1 MTDYIKFKELHYTET
16 PLIIGNVWNV
26 QSARVFEQLGFKAI
40 GTSSAAMAHSLG
52 YADGEE
58 MPFKDLLFLVSRIR
72 SCVSLPLTVDIE
84 GGYGNTVEEVFSNIR
99 ALSLLGVVGIN
110 IEDSYVDNNTR
121 IQKGKDD
128 FTVFLRGVLNRLKEE
143 GIELFVNVRCD
154 SFLLQSSALEDAITR
169 VKSYQLLGVDGI
181 FLPGLT
187 SIEDIKEIKEVLE
200 IALNIM
206 VLPNL
211 PSLAT
216 LSNVGRVSMGNFQND
231 YIYTVLSELNT
242 EIFNKQ
248 SFKMLF
254 DKE

>member
-16 PLIIGNVWNV
+16 PLMLGNVWNV

-72 SCVSLPLTVDIE
+72 NCVSLPLTVDIE
-84 GGYGNTVEEVFSNIR
+84 GGYGNTVEEVFCNIR

-110 IEDSYVDNNTR
+110 IEDSYVYNNTR

-128 FTVFLRGVLNRLKEE
+128 FTVFLRGVLNRIKEE

-154 SFLLQSSALEDAITR
+154 SFLLQPSALEDAISR
-169 VKSYQLLGVDGI
+169 IKSYQLPGVDGM

-187 SIEDIKEIKEVLE
+187 SIEDIKEIKKVLE
-200 IALNIM
+200 IPLNIM

-211 PSLAT
+211 PSLDR

-231 YIYTVLSELNT
+231 YIYTSLSELNT
-242 EIFNKQ
+242 EILNKQ

-254 DKE
+254 AKE